1 MKISK
6 NTLLLG
12 GAVALGILCF
22 VGAQYY
28 LRNYLA
34 QAEKKLAGQ
43 YETKQVIVAAVDIAP
58 GSVLSTDNLAV
69 RKIPVRYLSSNVLQP
84 DDLETVSGQRV
95 VTGLKP
101 GDPIDR
107 GVLERSD
114 RPPLST
120 TVAKGERAITFPV
133 DEISSISGLLVPGD
147 IIDLIFTGKGLTEN
161 SYLPRTSSAGGGG
174 AAASGTESGP
184 KELTHVRPLLQAVP
198 VLATGKMTKKR
209 IVKTEDGKEREENQD
224 FTTVTLKVS
233 PDQAEKVLIAQKLGS
248 LTAVLRN
255 TEDTASFAST
265 PLDEVTF
272 KKVADAPVAGRGNFI
287 EIITGGTGNGLQKTQ
302 ADAFGQSLL
311 SAITAKGGANASSSG
326 GYDVKSRLG
335 IASSSDKTDTK
346 SNKIFPR

>member
-1 MKISK
+1 M
-6 NTLLLG
+6 LLG
-12 GAVALGILCF
+12 GAVALGVLCF

-34 QAEKKLAGQ
+34 QAEQKLAGQ

-58 GSVLSTDNLAV
+58 GSVLSSDNLAV

-84 DDLETVSGQRV
+84 NDLDLVSGQRV
-95 VTGLKP
+95 VTALQP
-101 GDPIDR
+101 GDPVDR
-107 GVLERSD
+107 GSLERSD

-133 DEISSISGLLVPGD
+133 DEISSISGMVVPGD

-161 SYLPRTSSAGGGG
+161 SYQPQTSSASAG
-174 AAASGTESGP
+174 AAPSAESGP

-233 PDQAEKVLIAQKLGS
+233 PDQAEKVLIAQKLGN

-255 TEDTASFAST
+255 ADDTASFSST

-272 KKVADAPVAGRGNFI
+272 KKVADQPIAGRGNFV
-287 EIITGGTGNGLQKTQ
+287 EIITGGTGNGIQKTQ
-302 ADAFGQSLL
+302 AEAFGQSMLAAAT
-311 SAITAKGGANASSSG
+311 SPTTASTGGSG
-326 GYDVKSRLG
+326 RSYDVRSRLG
-335 IASSSDKTDTK
+335 IAPVPEAS
-346 SNKIFPR
+346 SNKSTKLFPR

>member
-1 MKISK
+1 M
-6 NTLLLG
+6 LLG

-34 QAEKKLAGQ
+34 QAEQKLAGQ
-43 YETKQVIVAAVDIAP
+43 YESKQVIVAAVDIAP
-58 GSVLSTDNLAV
+58 GSVLSSDNLAV

-84 DDLETVSGQRV
+84 SDLDLVSGQRV
-95 VTGLKP
+95 VTALQP
-101 GDPIDR
+101 GDPVDR
-107 GVLERSD
+107 GSLERSD

-133 DEISSISGLLVPGD
+133 DEISSISGMLVPGD

-161 SYLPRTSSAGGGG
+161 SYQPQTSSSKAGG
-174 AAASGTESGP
+174 APDAESGP
-184 KELTHVRPLLQAVP
+184 KELTHVRPLLQTVP
-198 VLATGKMTKKR
+198 VMATGKMTKKR

-233 PDQAEKVLIAQKLGS
+233 PDQAEKVLLAQKLGN

-255 TEDTASFAST
+255 ADDTASFPST

-272 KKVADAPVAGRGNFI
+272 KRVAEQPVAGRGNFV
-287 EIITGGTGNGLQKTQ
+287 EIITGGTGNGIQKTQ
-302 ADAFGQSLL
+302 ADASGSSLLAAAFGQP
-311 SAITAKGGANASSSG
+311 GATGSSTSG
-326 GYDVKSRLG
+326 NGRSYDVRSRLG
-335 IASSSDKTDTK
+335 IAPTPDASSSTPTK
-346 SNKIFPR
+346 MFPR